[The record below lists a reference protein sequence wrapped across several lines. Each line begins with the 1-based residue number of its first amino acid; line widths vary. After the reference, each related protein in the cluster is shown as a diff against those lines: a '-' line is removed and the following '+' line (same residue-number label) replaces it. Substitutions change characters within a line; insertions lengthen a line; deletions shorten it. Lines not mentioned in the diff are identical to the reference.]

1 TEEGHVWHLFVIK
14 TDHRNK
20 LQQHLKNCNIH
31 TLIHYPLP
39 PHKQKAYASYN
50 SISLPISESI
60 HNQVISLPMDPNMT
74 EEDILQVIKAVNI
87 FKP

>member
-1 TEEGHVWHLFVIK
+1 
-14 TDHRNK
+14 
-20 LQQHLKNCNIH
+20 
-31 TLIHYPLP
+31 PLP